1 MLLYIKSLIQKS
13 THCSLEIEAMA
24 TDVSS
29 VYCLQVQLSLKGN
42 DKKKRYEC
50 TRDNEAF
57 DIQRKSANSL
67 S

>member
-1 MLLYIKSLIQKS
+1 
-13 THCSLEIEAMA
+13 MA

-50 TRDNEAF
+50 SRDNEAF